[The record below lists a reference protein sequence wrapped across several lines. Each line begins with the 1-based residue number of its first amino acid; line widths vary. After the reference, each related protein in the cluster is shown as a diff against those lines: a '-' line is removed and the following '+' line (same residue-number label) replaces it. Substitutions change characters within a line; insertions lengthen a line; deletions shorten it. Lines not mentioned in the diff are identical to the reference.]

1 MISSIRSVQKSTRVV
16 SLFFWFYFVV
26 RVLQMLRVNEDF
38 FAWGKKVFTAKKMIG
53 EASLSLQ
60 SIVIFVFVIW
70 LSLFL
75 SKLVRFILEKDVFV
89 RVQASKG
96 TPGTIIM
103 LVRIAMIT
111 GGFFLAAAAAGMELT
126 NLSIVLGAF
135 SVGIGFGLQ
144 NIFNNMVSGLILAFE
159 RPINVGDTVEVGEVM
174 GTVKNIGLRASR
186 VKSFDGAE
194 MIVPNGMLIS
204 DILINWTLSDSD
216 RRMDIRVGVAYGT
229 DPRAVMQIMK
239 EVARQHEL
247 VRKEPEPM
255 ALFIDFAESSLNFRM
270 LAWVDIEN
278 KLDVESELKMAI
290 NARLKEAGIEIP
302 FPQRDLHIRSD
313 DTKPRP
319 L

>member
-1 MISSIRSVQKSTRVV
+1 
-16 SLFFWFYFVV
+16 
-26 RVLQMLRVNEDF
+26 
-38 FAWGKKVFTAKKMIG
+38 
-53 EASLSLQ
+53 
-60 SIVIFVFVIW
+60 
-70 LSLFL
+70 
-75 SKLVRFILEKDVFV
+75 
-89 RVQASKG
+89 
-96 TPGTIIM
+96 
-103 LVRIAMIT
+103 
-111 GGFFLAAAAAGMELT
+111 MELT

-159 RPINVGDTVEVGEVM
+159 RPINVGDTVEVGQLM

-186 VKSFDGAE
+186 VKSFEGAE

-229 DPRAVMQIMK
+229 DPREVVRILK
-239 EVARQHEL
+239 EVAMQHEL
-247 VRKEPEPM
+247 VRKEPEPS
-255 ALFIDFAESSLNFRM
+255 ALFIEFGDSSLNFRM

-278 KLDVESELKMAI
+278 KLEVESELKMGI

-313 DTKPRP
+313 DTKPR